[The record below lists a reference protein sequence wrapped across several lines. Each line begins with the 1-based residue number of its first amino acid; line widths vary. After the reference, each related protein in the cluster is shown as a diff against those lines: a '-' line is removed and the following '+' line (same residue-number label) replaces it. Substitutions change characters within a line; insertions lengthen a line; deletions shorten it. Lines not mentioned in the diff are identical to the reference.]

1 MSIDYKEFEKKY
13 KAYQENQNSRWTFGN
28 RILYDMCE
36 QNPDNTDEDIVV
48 GKIWLIGRSYAA
60 AIERKPKGSGK
71 KGDDFYY
78 DIVAPKMVKIGGKL
92 DKHIKDLRN
101 SNGSIADNVKA
112 ILKTHRFLMDT
123 FKEITGQNKRSL
135 ASKYLHFHC
144 SDKFYIYDSRAN
156 TAVRKIVK
164 CPDTHVLSEMNNKEY
179 DADYGNFVCR
189 MIELQ
194 NYLSEKSDETPT
206 TRDMDNFLLTGV

>member
-60 AIERKPKGSGK
+60 AIERKPKDSGK

-101 SNGSIADNVKA
+101 SNGSIADNVNA
-112 ILKTHRFLMDT
+112 ILKTHR
-123 FKEITGQNKRSL
+123 
-135 ASKYLHFHC
+135 C
-144 SDKFYIYDSRAN
+144 
-156 TAVRKIVK
+156 
-164 CPDTHVLSEMNNKEY
+164 
-179 DADYGNFVCR
+179 
-189 MIELQ
+189 
-194 NYLSEKSDETPT
+194 
-206 TRDMDNFLLTGV
+206 